1 MQSSSQK
8 QRLSGFWRKSQA
20 LRSLEVRAGAK
31 KISFGK
37 ECREG
42 LQIGIDKLADAVSLT
57 LGPKGIWVFT
67 FSIFFI
73 INYSLSSLLFYGY
86 VIFSYA
92 VGVNEVESLLYNS
105 KGVGFFFS
113 D

>member
-1 MQSSSQK
+1 MQSFSQK
-8 QRLSGFWRKSQA
+8 QRVSGFWRKPQA
-20 LRSLEVRAGAK
+20 LRGLEVRAGPK

-67 FSIFFI
+67 FSNF
-73 INYSLSSLLFYGY
+73 L
-86 VIFSYA
+86 
-92 VGVNEVESLLYNS
+92 
-105 KGVGFFFS
+105 
-113 D
+113 